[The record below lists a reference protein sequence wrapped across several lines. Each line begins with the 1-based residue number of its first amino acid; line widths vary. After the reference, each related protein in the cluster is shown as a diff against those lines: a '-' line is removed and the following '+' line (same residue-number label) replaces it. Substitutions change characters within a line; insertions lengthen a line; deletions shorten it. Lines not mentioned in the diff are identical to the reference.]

1 MVSYVAPLLASAGN
15 SALRAGMDMVGQGVQ
30 GAFGAFQG
38 KNTNV
43 GDAQKTYDFI
53 KSNNLQ
59 IDPELQSKLAE
70 AASRD
75 NQQFQQGMSRSDTL
89 FGAAL
94 GNQVANLNNQRAA
107 ALNAQ
112 SNAANLAGQQLQNA
126 ANRAQANAQA
136 IQGAI
141 GSGLGLAR

>member
-1 MVSYVAPLLASAGN
+1 MTSLVVPFLANAG
-15 SALRAGMDMVGQGVQ
+15 AQAVQQGMNMLGQGVQ
-30 GAFGAFQG
+30 NAFGASQG
-38 KNTNV
+38 RTNV
-43 GDAQKTYDFI
+43 GDAQKVVDYI

-59 IDPELQSKLAE
+59 IDPEHQARLAE

-75 NQQFQQGMSRSDTL
+75 NQQFQQGMSRADTL

-94 GNQVANLNNQRAA
+94 GNQAANLNNQRAA

-112 SNAANLAGQQLQNA
+112 SNAATLAGQQLQNA

-141 GSGLGLAR
+141 GAGMNLAR